1 MTPPRFLTALL
12 SVLTV
17 SFTAWS
23 HFPPDDGA
31 TGKVADALGPVTGA
45 KVRYQGSSSFQVSNA
60 MGQFQLPASAKK
72 PSRVTA
78 WKKGYLIGVADLT
91 GPMVQLTL
99 KPLPGK
105 DNEDYSWI
113 DPTPHPKQANNC
125 GNCHAQIYQE
135 WHGSAHAR
143 SAKNPRFLSLFGG
156 TDWHGKPSPTWSVV
170 DEHPLGSAVCA
181 SCHAPT
187 FTDPNLDYD
196 MRKVPG
202 VAAQGVHCDYC
213 HKVVD
218 APTDKL
224 GLRFGRDGLP
234 LMRPKGDTLLNFGP
248 LEDAYRAGEDFGYLP
263 LYKESRYC
271 ASCHEGIVFG
281 VHVYGTYSEWLKSP
295 AKVKGQQCQDCHMKS
310 TGKLTNIAP
319 GKGGIER
326 DPLTL
331 ASHHFPGTA
340 ADMLRQCLQA
350 DVKVQPGKDDVSVTV
365 KISARQVGHRVPTG
379 FIDRNLALVV
389 EASDV
394 TGKPVPLLKGPKLPA
409 AAGKKLAGKPGFL
422 YAKQLPNAKG
432 QIPSPFWLPHD
443 KLVDTRLQPEQADQ
457 QLFQFG
463 PTTKQMRVRLIYRR
477 FWHEVM
483 VGKSWPDDAI
493 TVLDKTWP

>member
-1 MTPPRFLTALL
+1 MALF

-23 HFPPDDGA
+23 NSQADNSV
-31 TGKVADALGPVTGA
+31 TGKVVDVQGQVAGA
-45 KVRYQGSSSFQVSNA
+45 KVRYQGSGAFHLTNA
-60 MGQFQLPASAKK
+60 MGQFKLPAATKK
-72 PSRVTA
+72 TSRVTA
-78 WKKGYLIGVADLT
+78 WKKGYAITAADLA
-91 GPMVQLTL
+91 GAMIQLTL
-99 KPLPGK
+99 KPLPGV
-105 DNEDYSWI
+105 DNEDYAWI
-113 DPTPHPKQANNC
+113 DPAPHPKQANNC
-125 GNCHAQIYQE
+125 GNCHVQIYQE

-156 TDWHGKPSPTWSVV
+156 TDGHGKPSPTWSVV
-170 DEHPLGSAVCA
+170 DEHPIGSAVCA

-187 FTDPNLDYD
+187 FNDPNLDYD

-224 GLRFGRDGLP
+224 GLRFGRDGLT
-234 LMRPKGDTLLNFGP
+234 LLRPKAGALLTFGP
-248 LEDAYRAGEDFGYLP
+248 LEDAYRPGEDFGHLP
-263 LYKESRYC
+263 LYKESGYC

-295 AKVKGQQCQDCHMKS
+295 AKDKGQQCQDCHMKPGG
-310 TGKLTNIAP
+310 TLTNFAP

-331 ASHHFPGTA
+331 ASHNLPGAT

-350 DVKVQPGKDDVSVTV
+350 DVKVDPDKDRVNVQVT
-365 KISARQVGHRVPTG
+365 ITARQVGHRVPTG

-394 TGKPVPLLKGPKLPA
+394 ADNPVMLMKGPKLPA
-409 AAGKKLAGKPGFL
+409 AAGKKLTGKPGFL
-422 YAKQLPNAKG
+422 YAKQLPNSKG
-432 QIPSPFWLPHD
+432 QVPSPFWLPHS
-443 KLVDTRLQPEQADQ
+443 KVIDTRLHPEQADQ
-457 QLFQFG
+457 QHFQFG
-463 PTTKQMRVRLIYRR
+463 PTTKQVRVRLIYRR
-477 FWHEVM
+477 FWQNVA
-483 VGKSWPDDAI
+483 VSKGWPDDGI